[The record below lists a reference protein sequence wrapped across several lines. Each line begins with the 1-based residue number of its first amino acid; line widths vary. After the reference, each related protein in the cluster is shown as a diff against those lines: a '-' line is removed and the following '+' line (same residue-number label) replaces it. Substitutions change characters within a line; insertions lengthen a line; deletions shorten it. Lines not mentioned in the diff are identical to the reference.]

1 MKPNVGTI
9 DRVVRVAVAVVVA
22 LLIFTGTISGGW
34 AWVAGIAA
42 GVLLLTGGAAFCPA
56 YTLFGIR
63 TCPLKN

>member
-1 MKPNVGTI
+1 MKANVGTV
-9 DRVVRVAVAVVVA
+9 DRIVRVVVA
-22 LLIFTGTISGGW
+22 LVVAVLIGMGTLTGMW

-63 TCPLKN
+63 TCPLQK

>member
-1 MKPNVGTI
+1 MKPNVGTV
-9 DRVVRVAVAVVVA
+9 DRLIRVLVAVLVAVLVGMGM
-22 LLIFTGTISGGW
+22 LSGVW

-63 TCPLKN
+63 TCPLKK